1 MESLDQQILGLLIA
15 DGRMSY
21 TDIGRATGLSTSA
34 VQQRVR
40 KLENRGVI
48 TGYKAIVS
56 TEALGLMITA
66 FVRCRAVDPMT
77 EDELPGRI
85 STLPEVVSCYSVAG
99 DATVLLR
106 VLVPTP
112 AALADLLSRLRLVGC
127 STVTELVLAVPF
139 DERSPL
145 AAMSE
150 TE

>member
-66 FVRCRAVDPMT
+66 FVRCRAVDPLT

-127 STVTELVLAVPF
+127 STITELVLAVPF